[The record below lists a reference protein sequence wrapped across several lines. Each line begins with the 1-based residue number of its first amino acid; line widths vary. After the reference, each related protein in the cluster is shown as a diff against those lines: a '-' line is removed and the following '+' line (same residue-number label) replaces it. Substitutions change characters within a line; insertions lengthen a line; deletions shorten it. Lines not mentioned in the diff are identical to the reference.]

1 SEENRKR
8 RIYIFIDEFEE
19 ILLKHVEIQTKF
31 LSGIK
36 ELINGQLGIIHK
48 GGEFEGCVHIIIAC
62 TPYAYNRLKE
72 DVGIKEIFGSLTSR
86 VGPNVIELPQI
97 PKREALDFLINI
109 LKYCY
114 DGNLPSI
121 LPIKSSG
128 ILNGICIISQRNLRP
143 LIQLLI
149 DLLISA
155 AIDSNLYVIDYNI
168 FINVLK
174 KKEISI
180 FGETTTCI
188 DSDLWTKIENALYN
202 IKIYG
207 NKCLELF
214 KLLAGELKP
223 FSIEEINKRLGLRE
237 GEVHNLVEIINQ
249 ELSKI
254 GISRAISRLEP
265 LKEGKSVDELIDY
278 LKPAS
283 GQIILP
289 NSTIPLSRFID
300 EIIHYE
306 IEGNYLKPVAIFPK
320 EDDELIKMFET
331 YEDVRI
337 NEDAAEFL
345 HRKIKDFFDLTSK
358 NRRFMLSKELILQLY
373 PSPLVTQLDFISER
387 PKRMN
392 FWREALRNFEDKKV
406 ELRDGI
412 IEVINNSERFKIDRF
427 SNRITLKYTPHLGVE
442 KEIETLIYTS
452 TVGINMNDI
461 LIIKETLKGE
471 RIDLVL
477 LFYTGLID
485 EDASK
490 ELSSMPKVLPIHIK
504 TIRAQQLIA
513 LSLVRRIDPKI
524 INENLLR
531 VKLDQIFHEIN
542 FERLFNTWME
552 KCKKEGFLIDD
563 LSKTFGEDDKS
574 LAQSMIYYIE
584 TIKRNF
590 TLEDVFQEVKK
601 LKSFRLYGGKEVSFD
616 PKDIDADNFDKFRG
630 SIEKYH
636 FDLLKNLFIK
646 ESESIINI
654 TDNPVEQKILDLIKA
669 NKRSVDLIKRE
680 FIIFAQ
686 NKGILEHVYL
696 PILESKGYIKIG
708 KNEVYFVS
716 MQDLSREAMRA
727 FEDYNKKINE
737 KSQEWWTYAHICIS
751 KKYESKVI
759 ILNEFNEYIHSLRN
773 KYEDL
778 GIRYDEDLSRR
789 LMKKLI
795 DLLNYYHNSL
805 EPLIDKAYSYSI
817 ELRERV
823 RKNFESIGSIIN
835 NVLSE
840 YNRYCDSPY
849 VLDNIEEY
857 ADIKKWFEKL
867 QEIFDKE
874 YSQEEIKEGVRIL
887 DTQFK
892 AKEKHEGRPRY
903 FFFETPEKEA
913 SFFNYKIY
921 DLEKKIED
929 FENRCSEIKRVCD
942 EITSL
947 ENEITKI
954 SAKIKS
960 KIITLNVPEKYC
972 LS

>member
-1 SEENRKR
+1 MRNKEVTVKYSKLLDPHAATFTGFDFARIPSRDPVERSLRDFLKKTREAQSLTVAIIKAEWGEGKTDAFERYIRPEVEKQGDIAYLVSTSSIVGKLSMVSTLFPTSPPESATLLAIIFYSIKDELRLRGSHNYILFPEKEKINDALGYIEQTLRNHISEENRKR

-490 ELSSMPKVLPIHIK
+490 ELNSMPKVLPIHIK

-524 INENLLR
+524 INE
-531 VKLDQIFHEIN
+531 
-542 FERLFNTWME
+542 
-552 KCKKEGFLIDD
+552 
-563 LSKTFGEDDKS
+563 
-574 LAQSMIYYIE
+574 
-584 TIKRNF
+584 
-590 TLEDVFQEVKK
+590 
-601 LKSFRLYGGKEVSFD
+601 
-616 PKDIDADNFDKFRG
+616 
-630 SIEKYH
+630 
-636 FDLLKNLFIK
+636 
-646 ESESIINI
+646 
-654 TDNPVEQKILDLIKA
+654 
-669 NKRSVDLIKRE
+669 
-680 FIIFAQ
+680 
-686 NKGILEHVYL
+686 
-696 PILESKGYIKIG
+696 
-708 KNEVYFVS
+708 
-716 MQDLSREAMRA
+716 
-727 FEDYNKKINE
+727 
-737 KSQEWWTYAHICIS
+737 
-751 KKYESKVI
+751 
-759 ILNEFNEYIHSLRN
+759 
-773 KYEDL
+773 
-778 GIRYDEDLSRR
+778 
-789 LMKKLI
+789 
-795 DLLNYYHNSL
+795 
-805 EPLIDKAYSYSI
+805 
-817 ELRERV
+817 
-823 RKNFESIGSIIN
+823 
-835 NVLSE
+835 
-840 YNRYCDSPY
+840 
-849 VLDNIEEY
+849 
-857 ADIKKWFEKL
+857 
-867 QEIFDKE
+867 
-874 YSQEEIKEGVRIL
+874 
-887 DTQFK
+887 
-892 AKEKHEGRPRY
+892 
-903 FFFETPEKEA
+903 
-913 SFFNYKIY
+913 
-921 DLEKKIED
+921 
-929 FENRCSEIKRVCD
+929 
-942 EITSL
+942 
-947 ENEITKI
+947 
-954 SAKIKS
+954 
-960 KIITLNVPEKYC
+960 
-972 LS
+972 